1 MRTTVFDVAIVGAR
15 VGGSTL
21 ASLLG
26 RRGLRVLLVD
36 RADFPSDTLS
46 THLIYGDSF
55 GVWEEI
61 GAWSQIDR
69 LGVTPLGSIHWRRLP
84 PVADIVGPFLPVN
97 GHPYALC
104 IRRLLLDDIL
114 VRTAAET
121 QGVTVSLKTTAR
133 ELLWERGRVHGLR
146 LERRGAR
153 ALGSSKVRASL
164 VVGADGRFSFVAGSV
179 GAGEYNVVPPIWFPF
194 YTYLRGVEAV
204 DPPKL
209 EILDSAEAKGTIML
223 APCDDGI
230 WMIILYSEQSLFEEF
245 RRDHERVFRER
256 VTADPRLTDRLAR
269 AELIAPVRGRGDLV
283 NFMRVPA
290 GPGWALVGDSGQH
303 KDPIYGQGIG
313 DAVRTA
319 RLLADHVVEALGGE
333 GSFESLPAAFHEA
346 RDADLLPQYEWMI
359 KGAPQG
365 WAKAEFQAFLATLG
379 EDPELSRQFV
389 NLFSHG
395 VMPQELFGRQP
406 TDPERAV
413 PTESLGGVRS

>member
-1 MRTTVFDVAIVGAR
+1 MRAG
-15 VGGSTL
+15 
-21 ASLLG
+21 
-26 RRGLRVLLVD
+26 
-36 RADFPSDTLS
+36 
-46 THLIYGDSF
+46 
-55 GVWEEI
+55 
-61 GAWSQIDR
+61 
-69 LGVTPLGSIHWRRLP
+69 
-84 PVADIVGPFLPVN
+84 
-97 GHPYALC
+97 
-104 IRRLLLDDIL
+104 
-114 VRTAAET
+114 
-121 QGVTVSLKTTAR
+121 
-133 ELLWERGRVHGLR
+133 
-146 LERRGAR
+146 
-153 ALGSSKVRASL
+153 L

-179 GAGEYNVVPPIWFPF
+179 GSGEYNVVPPIWFPF
-194 YTYLRGVEAV
+194 YTYLRGVEGV

-209 EILDSAEAKGTIML
+209 EILDSAQATGTIML

-230 WMIILYSEQSLFEEF
+230 WMIILYSEQSRFEEF
-245 RRDHERVFRER
+245 RRDHERVFWER

-283 NFMRVPA
+283 NYMRVPA

-333 GSFESLPAAFHEA
+333 GSFESLPAAFHAA

-406 TDPERAV
+406 DRPGERGADGIPRGSSLVTVEEKLRELGYELGVSPAPLGQYVRAV
-413 PTESLGGVRS
+413 TTGSLVFVAGHGPFDRNGETAFRGQVGGSLSLEQGQEAARLCVLACLSSLRAEIGQLDRVTRIVKMLAFVSCAPGFSATSAVIDGASELLGAAFGERGRHARAAIGTSVLPYDIPVELELIAEIE